1 MTKSNT
7 LCTIE
12 FMLGN
17 GKIISVYTYDLVL
30 RILRVSESILNE
42 RNETLA
48 SNLYYKKM
56 NGIYEH
62 QQKHGPCIYKDSSVQ
77 MQRLGL
83 WTKQN
88 TKDLRND
95 LWLPITEPTCRSSNN
110 GVLGNALAN
119 ASLIRVRTKS
129 AYKHNSLGCSRMP
142 VISRNSCYMFG
153 TEYYVPVLSTVTDK
167 GNIPTHI
174 YIYIMSYM

>member
-17 GKIISVYTYDLVL
+17 GIIISTQ
-30 RILRVSESILNE
+30 RVSESILNE

-48 SNLYYKKM
+48 SYLYYKKM

-62 QQKHGPCIYKDSSVQ
+62 QQKHAMYCIWKDSSVQ
-77 MQRLGL
+77 MQRLGPGFR
-83 WTKQN
+83 TKQN
-88 TKDLRND
+88 TKNLRND
-95 LWLPITEPTCRSSNN
+95 HWLPITEPTCRSSNN

-119 ASLIRVRTKS
+119 ASLILVRTKS
-129 AYKHNSLGCSRMP
+129 AYKHKSWGAPGCESP
-142 VISRNSCYMFG
+142 PGIVVTCLVRNTM
-153 TEYYVPVLSTVTDK
+153 
-167 GNIPTHI
+167 
-174 YIYIMSYM
+174 